1 MRGSH
6 EGINVMADVASL
18 AVGLHLNAANFKS
31 QLLGAYGDAENQS
44 KRFNRNAQA
53 DAKKTEDAY
62 KKVGLSISGMAS
74 RLAGLAGAGLSI
86 STIITTSRQ
95 YGQALSDLQ
104 AITGA
109 TADEMKALDLAAQEM
124 GRTTEYSASQ
134 AAEALK
140 LMASAKPELLKT
152 SDGLQQATN
161 SALILAQA
169 AGTTLPDA
177 TRTLALSLNQYGA
190 SAQEADRYINVLA
203 AGAKYGSSEITDT
216 AAAIKNGGVAAA
228 QAGVGFEQLNAA
240 IQVLAEREVKGGQAG
255 TALRN
260 VILNLEKGTDK
271 SLKPSVV
278 GLSQALTNL
287 SGKNLSTAQAV
298 KLFGVENLNAAS
310 ILVQN
315 RSKIDELTASLTG
328 TKTAHEQASIRV
340 NNLNGDL
347 LGLSSAFEGMV
358 IKIGQSSNGPLRS
371 GIQTATEALNG
382 LADNFNTVSSIAL
395 YSLIPVLSTKL
406 TAGLREN
413 IAAWRESQAAV
424 KARALADADIARK
437 TLDST
442 AAILKQ
448 NDAEF
453 GHYRQMER
461 TAKQYGMNIS
471 YQDEF
476 ARLIRQETEQTNL
489 ASQAKAKLNVANRQ
503 LSISARAASVAVG
516 LARGALAFV
525 GGPFGAAMLA
535 GSALLYFHQRAQE
548 ARQSAVNLKDAV
560 VETTAA
566 LMQMSDKQL
575 AVKELD
581 LGDQLDNQL
590 GEQEKLQEQLKYMN
604 KQIDQSNKQGWIGDV
619 FGNKKDMQAAR
630 QRAEADLESVNQGI
644 QKTRDN
650 LENVGR
656 ARFLVQTGIANYA
669 SQLASDIQKITS
681 TTGTLGD
688 TPPPVWTGD
697 GNGDAAKKKQANQ
710 YEQLRR
716 EVEQAH
722 ASSLERINLQ
732 EQESARKLAEA
743 AKKNG
748 ASDAD
753 LQRALLMNAE
763 NYQKQRLDLAAQYS
777 PTQETLRKEQEAS
790 QNLAELFKARLLT
803 EKDYQTARITL
814 ARDTAK
820 ELLQAQAD
828 EIAVPKLDIAGEV
841 DPLVSLRNQLA
852 QRQSLLQAY
861 YTGNAISKDQYEM
874 LMQKATKESADAQ
887 YQTSLE
893 LYRSQGEL
901 QSLAVGLLETT
912 QERSTNMLTGMLTR
926 TQSFRD
932 GMIGL
937 FSSLTQAVIK
947 NLVDMAAQA
956 LVTSSIMQT
965 IMGVVGIGTSIAGGI
980 SGAASGAASGS
991 TGTAIQNAGSNFQ
1004 FNAKGGVYDS
1014 PSLSAYSNQ
1023 IHDTPQFFAFAKGA
1037 GVFGEAGPEAIM
1049 PLTRAGDGSLGV
1061 RAVGG
1066 AQSASTTEGP
1076 KVWITISGDKT
1087 STDSTSGFE
1096 EFGQQI
1102 GSFVEKKYRELQAK
1116 DMRPGGAIWNAVR
1129 GQR

>member
-1 MRGSH
+1 
-6 EGINVMADVASL
+6 MADVASL

-177 TRTLALSLNQYGA
+177 TKTLALSLNQYGA

-203 AGAKYGSSEITDT
+203 AGAKYGSSEITYT

-240 IQVLAEREVKGGQAG
+240 IQVLAEREVKGGEAG

-271 SLKPSVV
+271 TLKPSVV
-278 GLSQALTNL
+278 GLSQALNTL
-287 SGKNLSTAQAV
+287 AGKNLSTAQAV
-298 KLFGVENLNAAS
+298 KLFGVENLSAAS

-315 RSKIDELTASLTG
+315 RSKLDELTASLTG
-328 TKTAHEQASIRV
+328 TQTAHEQASIRV

-371 GIQTATEALNG
+371 GIQTATEAFNG

-413 IAAWRESQAAV
+413 ISVWRESQAAV

-453 GHYRQMER
+453 GYYRQMER

-476 ARLIRQETEQTNL
+476 TRLIRQETEQTNL
-489 ASQAKAKLNVANRQ
+489 ASQAKLKLAAANRQ

-516 LARGALAFV
+516 LAKGAFNLI

-535 GSALLYFHQRAQE
+535 GSAILYFHERAKE
-548 ARQSAVNLKDAV
+548 ARQSAINLKDAV
-560 VETTAA
+560 VETSEA
-566 LMQMSDKQL
+566 LMRLSLNQLNVKQFDL
-575 AVKELD
+575 EDQYENQVVQRNQLIKEIQDADSRIGSLKGFD
-581 LGDQLDNQL
+581 PFGQLDGVKKDQTRARADLDSVNEGLRKTEENIKRVSDAKTLAQL
-590 GEQEKLQEQLKYMN
+590 GL
-604 KQIDQSNKQGWIGDV
+604 SG
-619 FGNKKDMQAAR
+619 
-630 QRAEADLESVNQGI
+630 
-644 QKTRDN
+644 
-650 LENVGR
+650 
-656 ARFLVQTGIANYA
+656 
-669 SQLASDIQKITS
+669 KITAL
-681 TTGTLGD
+681 TDDLKGALNAPGKDTGGD
-688 TPPPVWTGD
+688 NPWTGD
-697 GNGDAAKKKQANQ
+697 GGTGKNKAKVDQFKT
-710 YEQLRR
+710 LRQQI
-716 EVEQAH
+716 EEAH
-722 ASSLERINLQ
+722 ASSLARINLQ
-732 EQESARKLAEA
+732 EKNSNRELQEA

-748 ASDAD
+748 TSDAD

-777 PTQETLRKEQEAS
+777 PAQETLRKEQEVS
-790 QNLAELFKARLLT
+790 QDLTELFKARLLT

-820 ELLQAQAD
+820 ELLQAHAD
-828 EIAVPKLDIAGEV
+828 EIAAPKLDIAGEV
-841 DPLVSLRNQLA
+841 DPLVALRNQLA
-852 QRQSLLQAY
+852 QRQALLQSY
-861 YTGNAISKDQYEM
+861 YQGSAISKDQYEM

-893 LYRSQGEL
+893 LYRSQGEF
-901 QSLAVGLLETT
+901 QSLAVGLFETVH
-912 QERSTNMLTGMLTR
+912 ERSTNFLTSMLTR
-926 TQSFRD
+926 TQSFKEN
-932 GMIGL
+932 MVGL

-947 NLVDMAAQA
+947 NLIDMAAQA

-965 IMGVVGIGTSIAGGI
+965 IMGVVGIGSSIAG
-980 SGAASGAASGS
+980 GAASGAAGAG
-991 TGTAIQNAGSNFQ
+991 TGTAIQNAGNSFNFQ
-1004 FNAKGGVYDS
+1004 IPGYAKGDVFDS

-1023 IHDTPQFFAFAKGA
+1023 VYDSPQFFAFAKGA

-1049 PLTRAGDGSLGV
+1049 PLARAGNGSLGV
-1061 RAVGG
+1061 RAIGG
-1066 AQSASTTEGP
+1066 GQNASTTEGP

-1087 STDSTSGFE
+1087 STESSSGFE

-1116 DMRPGGAIWNAVR
+1116 DMRPGGAIWNAVK